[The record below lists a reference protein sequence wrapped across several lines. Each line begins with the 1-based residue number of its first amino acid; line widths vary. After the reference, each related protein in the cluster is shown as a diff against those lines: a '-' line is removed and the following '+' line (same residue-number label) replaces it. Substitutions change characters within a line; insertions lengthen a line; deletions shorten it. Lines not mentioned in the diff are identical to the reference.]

1 MDRKTVDF
9 NKTGIGKLPNNK
21 PVVYKILTEGGGNNY
36 TGIAKKGRVGER
48 LEEHLS
54 GGKDYVPGSKVQI
67 EQMKSIEEAREKEA
81 GIISRTDPKYNKQGK

>member
-36 TGIAKKGRVGER
+36 TGIAKKG
-48 LEEHLS
+48 
-54 GGKDYVPGSKVQI
+54 Q
-67 EQMKSIEEAREKEA
+67 
-81 GIISRTDPKYNKQGK
+81 